1 MKRLIRNAKVLYYG
15 ELMEKEVLFD
25 ENRILQIDDH
35 IEADA
40 QVIDA
45 GGNAV
50 LPGLVDVHVHFR
62 QPGREGKETIYTGSL
77 AAAHGGFTS
86 VFAMPNV
93 IPSPDDADIMEEYLK
108 LIETESVIHTYPY
121 GTITRSEAGKQLS
134 DLKGMRKLGVRW
146 FSDDGVGMNNQDLMK
161 QALQFSKDN
170 DCIIACHT
178 EDLAYRKP
186 GASVHESPY
195 AHQHGW
201 IGIPDE
207 CESAPLIADLKT
219 EMEVNGRY
227 HACHISSHQSVEALK
242 TAKSAG
248 LDVTAEVTVHHLL
261 LENTDVKGPMWKMN
275 PPLRTHADRMS
286 LIEGL
291 ENGTLDFIAN
301 DHAPHTYE
309 DKNTTMDKAA
319 FGIVSIETAFPL
331 LYTEFVRNT
340 GRWTLQ
346 QLIEWMSEKP
356 AARFGL
362 EKTGRIEEGW
372 KPDMFIADLNTTDR
386 IDPSTFYSK
395 GKNTP
400 FIGWETCAKIKETI
414 VDGKTVWKEETE

>member
-1 MKRLIRNAKVLYYG
+1 MLRLIRNAMVLYKG
-15 ELMEKEVLFD
+15 ELRKKEVLFD
-25 ENRILQIDDH
+25 EEKILKIDDH

-40 QVIDA
+40 EIIDA
-45 GGNAV
+45 NGNAV

-62 QPGREGKETIYTGSL
+62 QPGREAKETICTGSL

-93 IPSPDDADIMEEYLK
+93 IPSPDDAEVMKAYLK
-108 LIETESVIHTYPY
+108 LIDEESVIHTYPY
-121 GTITRSEAGKQLS
+121 GTITRNEAGKQLS
-134 DLKGMRKLGVRW
+134 DLEGMKNLGVRW
-146 FSDDGVGMNNQDLMK
+146 FSDDGVGMNSQDLMK

-170 DCIIACHT
+170 NCIIACHT
-178 EDLAYRKP
+178 EDLSYRKP
-186 GASVHESPY
+186 GASVHESAY
-195 AHQHGW
+195 AKEHGW

-207 CESAPLIADLKT
+207 CESAPLGNDLKT
-219 EMEVNGRY
+219 EKEVNGRY
-227 HACHISSHQSVEALK
+227 HACHISSHKSLEELAEAK
-242 TAKSAG
+242 KAG

-275 PPLRTHADRMS
+275 PPLRTHEDRMA

-301 DHAPHTYE
+301 DHAPHTVE

-331 LYTEFVRNT
+331 LYTEFVANQK
-340 GRWTLQ
+340 RWTLQ

-372 KPDMFIADLNTTDR
+372 KPDMFIVDLHTTDH

-414 VDGKTVWKEETE
+414 VDGKTVWKE